1 MNNIINGLLADRGR
15 HMDSLA
21 RLKAASPDWNAE
33 ERTRGEATM
42 TNIMSQVLELDAAL
56 ERQGYNVNQPYQGG
70 AA

>member
-1 MNNIINGLLADRGR
+1 MNNLINGLLAERGR

-21 RLKAASPDWNAE
+21 RLKAASTDWNAE

-42 TNIMSQVLELDAAL
+42 ANIMSQVLELDAQL
-56 ERQGYNVNQPYQGG
+56 QRQGYNMNHPYEGG

>member
-1 MNNIINGLLADRGR
+1 MNGIINSLLVDRGR

-21 RLKAASPDWNAE
+21 RLKAASKDWNAE

-42 TNIMSQVLELDAAL
+42 TNIMSQVLELDEQL
-56 ERQGYNVNQPYQGG
+56 QRQGYNVNEPYQGG

>member
-1 MNNIINGLLADRGR
+1 MNNLINGLLADRGR

-21 RLKAASPDWNAE
+21 RLKAASTDWNAE

-42 TNIMSQVLELDAAL
+42 TNIMSQVLELDAQL
-56 ERQGYNVNQPYQGG
+56 QRQGYKVNPSYQGG